1 MAEFKPISFE
11 EFESASEMPVMPQA
25 PSQPVVSGVI
35 PGTEKSK
42 SPFTEGQ
49 RKAASWAIRMRNAV
63 EEMERLEDSGF
74 DPTNFYEG
82 AVIDR
87 GPFLTD
93 IAENMIL
100 SPQYQLYK
108 RAMNDFAMAQLR
120 KDTGATINS
129 SEMDWMARSIQPMPL
144 EPEEVVLAKRRARRE
159 LLDAMIVDAGKAYES
174 AISDLEKKS
183 DYLVTEDSALKE
195 LLRRAK
201 SNPELAAKL
210 RERGLI
216 P

>member
-1 MAEFKPISFE
+1 MAEFKPITLE
-11 EFESASEMPVMPQA
+11 EFQVASEKPAA
-25 PSQPVVSGVI
+25 PKPSAQPRVSGVI
-35 PGTEKSK
+35 PGTEKTK

-49 RKAASWAIRMRNAV
+49 RDAASWAIRMRNAV

-87 GPFLTD
+87 GPFLND

-129 SEMDWMARSIQPMPL
+129 SEMDWMARSIQPMPG
-144 EPEEVVLAKRRARRE
+144 EPKEVIAAKRRARRE
-159 LLDAMIVDAGKAYES
+159 LLDAMTVDAGKAYDS
-174 AISDLEKKS
+174 AIKDLEKKS

-195 LLRRAK
+195 LIKRAK
-201 SNPELAAKL
+201 SDPDLASKL